1 MANNELLILRGASGS
16 GKSTYARTLVPDYVI
31 VSRDL
36 IRPSVSGIPGKQVLD
51 SAREK
56 IVTTLEDAQIRGALS
71 KGLNVVLD
79 NTNLDHNF
87 AKRYAKIAVELN
99 VPYRVQE
106 FHELLE
112 VLLERRDP
120 QVPEAAVRK
129 MYTRAQNMRVIDVP
143 SPIRTPYVADYS
155 LPKAILVDLD
165 GTASILARGY
175 SPHDPSHYLH
185 DSPNPAVMAAVQH
198 AHNAGVEIVFF
209 TGREGTASGMY
220 DTVRWLDRNVPFDN
234 WVLRM
239 RPEGD
244 NRNDGIVKME
254 MFDKFVKDHFNVLYA
269 LDDRDRVV
277 SAYRHRGIPV
287 FQTNYGSF

>member
-1 MANNELLILRGASGS
+1 MADNELLILRGASGS

-36 IRPSVSGIPGKQVLD
+36 IRPSVSGIPGKQLLD

-56 IVTTLEDAQIRGALS
+56 TVTTLEDAQIRGALS
-71 KGLNVVLD
+71 KGLNVVID
-79 NTNLDHNF
+79 NTNLDERF
-87 AKRYAKIAVELN
+87 ATRYAKIAVELN

-106 FHELLE
+106 FHETLE
-112 VLLERRDP
+112 TLLERRDP
-120 QVPEAAVRK
+120 QVPEVAVRK
-129 MYTRAQNMRVIDVP
+129 MYARSLKLKPIEVE
-143 SPIRTPYVADYS
+143 SPIRTPYKADYS

-165 GTASILARGY
+165 GTAAILARGY

-198 AHNAGVEIVFF
+198 AYQSGVKIVFF
-209 TGREGTASGMY
+209 TGREGTAKGRE
-220 DTVRWLDRNVPFDN
+220 DTIQWLEENVPVDN
-234 WVLRM
+234 WGLCM

-244 NRNDGIVKME
+244 SRNDGIVKQE
-254 MFDKFVKDHFNVLYA
+254 MFDDVTKDRYNVLYA
-269 LDDRDRVV
+269 LDDRDRVI

-287 FQTNYGSF
+287 FQVNWGSF